1 MPKKETMKELF
12 FNEPAKQWHFEQ
24 LRKSSGLS
32 RAQTNAWLKKLH
44 NEQLITRIK
53 PRKKMPYFIA
63 NHTAVHYRNAK
74 KLFALTKLYE
84 SGLLDYLSSL
94 EKAKTVILFGSFS
107 RGDWYKESDIDLFL
121 YGDID
126 QLGLGPYLS
135 KLQREIQIF
144 SGKQEEDLR
153 QLGAPLLR
161 NILKGMVLK
170 GDIPPEVLKHAAV

>member
-1 MPKKETMKELF
+1 MHAKETIKELF
-12 FNEPAKQWHFEQ
+12 FNEPTKQWHFEQ
-24 LRKSSGLS
+24 VRKTSGLS
-32 RAQTNAWLKKLH
+32 RAQTNAWLKKLQK
-44 NEQLITRIK
+44 EQLITRLK

-63 NHTAVHYRNAK
+63 NHASAHFRNAK

-84 SGLLDYLSSL
+84 SGLLDYLTSL
-94 EKAKTVILFGSFS
+94 ENAKTVILFGSFS
-107 RGDWYKESDIDLFL
+107 RGDWYRESDVDLFL

-153 QLGAPLLR
+153 HLGASLLR

-170 GDIPPEVLKHAAV
+170 GDIPLEVLKHAAV